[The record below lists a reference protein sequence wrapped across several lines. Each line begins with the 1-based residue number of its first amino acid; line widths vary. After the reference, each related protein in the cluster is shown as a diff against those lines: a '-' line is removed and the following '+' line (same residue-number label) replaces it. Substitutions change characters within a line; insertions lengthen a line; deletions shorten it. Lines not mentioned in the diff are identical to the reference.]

1 MAIDQ
6 AHEQANAII
15 KGDGGAIGVTE
26 DPSALRRWMIAG
38 PEVSRQASDYA
49 IVSEARDAN
58 ENTRHHE
65 QTALAQRQVCE
76 KVGKLYTVMKEMG
89 NPFLEESAD
98 LLTLNTKVIAHPGV
112 GEMVMHHYETGES
125 CFKSFIG
132 ALDMGDEGSF
142 YDPIKKNKLDFF
154 QQKPE
159 PAPADFKQK
168 ALKDDCRLF
177 SKLFISC
184 QSKECDL
191 LEFFHHEN
199 QSFPAAL
206 SYGGKLHSGQKSQ
219 LASILETKIAT
230 LDARPEASA
239 IIVDGTA
246 LINALPPRASKT
258 FEEYASKDVI
268 PTVEAFSAI
277 YRRTDI
283 VFDVYRSTSL
293 KAETRSKRGQGTRRR
308 VSDKGKLP
316 AVWRSFLRE
325 SEIKTE
331 LFKFLSDKIVQSC
344 QQSTV
349 IVTREKGAVCNQATD
364 LEGMIPCNHEEADSR
379 LFLHAIHAV
388 AEGHTS
394 LIIKANDTDVL
405 VIAISA
411 YQILAEIGLEK
422 LWHAFGQGAN
432 LPWIPIHDIRNTIW
446 P

>member
-1 MAIDQ
+1 MFFKRFVVFKSSRDFSAMAIDQ

-15 KGDGGAIGVTE
+15 KGEGGAIGVTE
-26 DPSALRRWMIAG
+26 DPSALRRWMIAA
-38 PEVSRQASDYA
+38 PEVSRLASDYA

-65 QTALAQRQVCE
+65 QTALAQRQFFE

-132 ALDMGDEGSF
+132 ALDKGDEGSF
-142 YDPIKKNKLDFF
+142 YDPIKKNKLGFF

-159 PAPADFKQK
+159 PAPVDFKQK
-168 ALKDDCRLF
+168 ALKYDCRLF
-177 SKLFISC
+177 LKLFISC
-184 QSKECDL
+184 HSRECDL

-206 SYGGKLHSGQKSQ
+206 SDGGKLHSGQKSQ
-219 LASILETKIAT
+219 LASILETKIAV
-230 LDARPEASA
+230 LDARPEAYA
-239 IIVDGTA
+239 IIVDGSA
-246 LINALPPRASKT
+246 LINALLPRASKT
-258 FEEYASKDVI
+258 FEDYASKYVI

-316 AVWRSFLRE
+316 AVWRSFLRV
-325 SEIKTE
+325 KTRLSSSSFYQTKLFSHVSKVLSLLQGKKE
-331 LFKFLSDKIVQSC
+331 LS
-344 QQSTV
+344 
-349 IVTREKGAVCNQATD
+349 VTK
-364 LEGMIPCNHEEADSR
+364 L
-379 LFLHAIHAV
+379 
-388 AEGHTS
+388 
-394 LIIKANDTDVL
+394 
-405 VIAISA
+405 
-411 YQILAEIGLEK
+411 QILKG
-422 LWHAFGQGAN
+422 
-432 LPWIPIHDIRNTIW
+432 
-446 P
+446 